1 MTTNMTAEVATARW
15 GELFKR
21 WAKPLSDTEEAMA
34 DNAASI
40 VRGAIQQHAGL
51 AQRNVEVYAT
61 GSYHNNTNVRGESD
75 IDVAVVCHDTF
86 FYDIPA
92 GQIAQSFG
100 LTHPAIYQFSTFRGD
115 VATALKNRF
124 GSGMSPGDKAFNI
137 HENTYRLEAD
147 VTPFFQYR
155 NFDGKLDAAGAPA
168 YATGVKSISVSGS
181 AFVNW
186 HKDHYEQG
194 VKRNKATGLR
204 FKRITRILK
213 NVKFD
218 MIENG
223 TPAAKAVAEMMPSF
237 LIECLVFN
245 APDSCFNQ
253 GSDGYVEDLRC
264 VITNLWNRTKPTGD
278 AREKLVEVNYRKWL
292 FRSGQSWT
300 VETVHEFLL
309 EAWRHLFP

>member
-1 MTTNMTAEVATARW
+1 MSSSVDVAETNW

-21 WAKPLSDTEEAMA
+21 WKDPLSDSEEQMA

-40 VRGAIQQHAGL
+40 IRGAIEQHEGL
-51 AQRNVEVYAT
+51 AKRNVEVYAT

-86 FYDIPA
+86 FYDIPD
-92 GQIAQSFG
+92 GQQAQSFG
-100 LTHPAIYQFSTFRGD
+100 LTTPATYQFSTFRAD
-115 VATALKNRF
+115 VEAALRTRF

-147 VTPFFQYR
+147 VTPFFAYR
-155 NFDGKLDAAGAPA
+155 RFDGKLDAAGAPA
-168 YATGVKSISVSGS
+168 YLEGVKSISGSGS

-186 HKDHYEQG
+186 HKDHYTQG
-194 VKRNKATGLR
+194 VARNKATGFR
-204 FKRITRILK
+204 FKRITRIIK

-218 MIENG
+218 MIDSGSAE
-223 TPAAKAVAEMMPSF
+223 AKAVAPKIPSF

-245 APDSCFNQ
+245 APDTCFNQ
-253 GSDGYVEDLRC
+253 GTDGYVEDVRC
-264 VITNLWNRTKPTGD
+264 VVRDLWQRTKPDNDGW
-278 AREKLVEVNYRKWL
+278 KNMVEVNYRKWL
-292 FRSGQSWT
+292 FRSGQPWK